1 MISFRNTFT
10 CSYSPQSRNDPTAS
24 LTATCPFTRIK
35 HVCRLDIRN
44 STHITLYIVLY
55 RAATFIIQRIT
66 ETRPVRPHQLIS
78 LSLFHIAELYNLST
92 GFYCTQKKKMLKP
105 TTITTSSSSSRE
117 VQQPS
122 EQRDTK
128 YKGVRRRKWGKWV
141 SEIRLPNSRERIWL
155 GSYDTP
161 EKAARAF
168 DAALFC
174 LRGPDAKFN
183 FPDTPPDIN
192 INANGRQTLSPQE
205 IRVLAARFANDDDD
219 KDSHPPKDN
228 DFLAESS
235 SHMVMDQCYTPS
247 TSSVSDG
254 TVHVDSNNEAMDWSF
269 LSMLD
274 SNDMGISSDFGPF
287 SGLESL
293 HSGEMLYPPVLPG
306 PVEDNNG
313 DENGSE
319 AFSQQSFLWNF

>member
-1 MISFRNTFT
+1 M
-10 CSYSPQSRNDPTAS
+10 
-24 LTATCPFTRIK
+24 
-35 HVCRLDIRN
+35 
-44 STHITLYIVLY
+44 
-55 RAATFIIQRIT
+55 
-66 ETRPVRPHQLIS
+66 E
-78 LSLFHIAELYNLST
+78 
-92 GFYCTQKKKMLKP
+92 KP
-105 TTITTSSSSSRE
+105 TTITTTRSSSSSSRE
-117 VQQPS
+117 VQQPNS
-122 EQRDTK
+122 EQSDTK

-183 FPDTPPDIN
+183 FPDTPPEIN
-192 INANGRQTLSPQE
+192 INANGRHTLSPQE
-205 IRVLAARFANDDDD
+205 IRVLAARFANDDD

-228 DFLAESS
+228 DLILGESS

-274 SNDMGISSDFGPF
+274 SNDMGINSDFGLF
-287 SGLESL
+287 SGMESL

-306 PVEDNNG
+306 PVEDNG
-313 DENGSE
+313 DENGAE
-319 AFSQQSFLWNF
+319 AYSQQSFLWNF